1 MVTWYVPGFALPI
14 AIALTTVTAW
24 PPTVTVGS
32 GIVLPVP
39 SIAPNPVAYRIIVSP
54 GMAGA
59 AALTVGVLPAK
70 SRWATTLPWPLPST
84 LNSAGAYFA
93 NVMGKAADVP
103 IVTLEGPV
111 AAL

>member
-14 AIALTTVTAW
+14 ATALTTVTAW

-32 GIVLPVP
+32 GIVLPLA
-39 SIAPNPVAYRIIVSP
+39 SIAPSPVAYRIIMSP

-59 AALTVGVLPAK
+59 AALTEGALLAK
-70 SRWATTLPWPLPST
+70 SSWATTIPKPLPST

-93 NVMGKAADVP
+93 NVMGKGADDP
-103 IVTLEGPV
+103 I
-111 AAL
+111 